1 MSTQYTF
8 FWLTGNAEVLPGNTA
23 ANALNR
29 QGYALGALA
38 ALDFYAP
45 GDKRNDYR
53 WNDKTHKWESVNK
66 EEA

>member
-8 FWLTGNAEVLPGNTA
+8 FWLTGTAEVLPGNTA

-45 GDKRNDYR
+45 GDARHDYM
-53 WNDKTHKWESVNK
+53 WDQENNKWRSTNQ